1 MIRIDRRAIRALV
14 AAAGVAAVV
23 TIATLIT
30 GGFSLSIGGF
40 SVRARN
46 PVPPM
51 AAAAV
56 LAMAALAAGRGMLSG
71 ALAWWWTAIER
82 HAAAAAIV
90 LAAVTVY
97 AGMAWGTRAAGGSDS
112 YCYLNQAE
120 IFARGA
126 VSDAE
131 PLATEPGWPGSSEAF
146 VPAGHNAS
154 PLQRAA
160 FVPICPAGYSLLLA
174 GARLAGGQPAMFWV
188 TPLMGGLLVVFA
200 FVIGGQLARP
210 AAGLFAALLTASS
223 PIVLYQIVQPM
234 NDVPAAALWAAAI
247 AAALRQRGG
256 ALARGLTAG
265 ALTGIAVTIRPNLVP
280 LAGVVAA
287 MAMTTPNFQL
297 PTPKEI
303 IPKRSRFR
311 TAWPLGVGSWELGV
325 GSWALTL
332 AAFSL
337 AAIPGALIVMALQH
351 AMHGS
356 PFRSGYG
363 DLDALFSASHVLPNL
378 ALYPRWV
385 LEVHTPFVLLALAAP
400 LVLHGRA
407 RQVSLWLLLVAAAT
421 LACYLPY
428 VVFDAWWY
436 QRFLLPAVAPLLA
449 LTAALAVGA
458 LTPLPP
464 WARTIVFAGTA
475 AALTLTYVETATA
488 RGVFG
493 LRNFEAR
500 FRTAGAYVAAL
511 EPDAVVIT
519 THHSG
524 SVRFYS
530 GRSTAAWDGI
540 APGRLSDAIAFLRA
554 RGRTPYLL
562 IETWE
567 QPAFRDRFAGDPLGS
582 LEWPP
587 MVEIDRAV
595 RIYDPR
601 DHARYMRG
609 ERVRTERAVSVVP

>member
-1 MIRIDRRAIRALV
+1 MIRIDPRAIRALV

-23 TIATLIT
+23 TVVILIT
-30 GGFSLSIGGF
+30 GGFSLSIGGW
-40 SVRARN
+40 SLRARN

-56 LAMAALAAGRGMLSG
+56 LGMAGLAAGRGMLSG

-90 LAAVTVY
+90 VAAVTVY
-97 AGMAWGTRAAGGSDS
+97 AGMTWGTLAAGGSDS

-126 VSDAE
+126 VTDFE
-131 PLATEPGWPGSSEAF
+131 PLATDAAWPGSPEAF
-146 VPAGHNAS
+146 VPAGHS
-154 PLQRAA
+154 RSTVAA
-160 FVPICPAGYSLLLA
+160 GVFVPICPAGYSLMLA
-174 GARLAGGQPAMFWV
+174 GARMAGGRAAMFWV
-188 TPLMGGLLVVFA
+188 TPIMGGLLVGLTFLIA
-200 FVIGGQLARP
+200 RRLAGP
-210 AAGLFAALLTASS
+210 AAGLLAALLTASS

-234 NDVPAAALWAAAI
+234 NDVPAAAMWAAALV
-247 AAALRQRGG
+247 AALRERGG

-297 PTPKEI
+297 PTAKEI
-303 IPKRSRFR
+303 ISRRSRFR
-311 TAWPLGVGSWELGV
+311 TAWPLGVGRWE
-325 GSWALTL
+325 L

-337 AAIPGALIVMALQH
+337 AAIPGVLIVMAVQH

-385 LEVHTPFVLLALAAP
+385 LEVHTPFVLLAAAAP
-400 LVLHGRA
+400 VVFGGGARRA
-407 RQVSLWLLLVAAAT
+407 ALWLLAFAAAT

-436 QRFLLPAVAPLLA
+436 QRFLLPAVPPVLA
-449 LTAALAVGA
+449 LTAAVAVGA
-458 LTPLPP
+458 LAPLRPA
-464 WARTIVFAGTA
+464 ARTVVFTGVAASLASTFIDA
-475 AALTLTYVETATA
+475 AAT

-554 RGRTPYLL
+554 RGRRPYLL
-562 IETWE
+562 LETWE
-567 QPAFRDRFAGDPLGS
+567 QPAFRDRFASDPLGS

-587 MVEIDRAV
+587 MAEIDRAV
-595 RIYDPR
+595 RIYDPDDR
-601 DHARYMRG
+601 ARYMRG
-609 ERVRTERAVSVVP
+609 ERVRVERVVSVVP